1 MPAEQPM
8 QPLQVTEPM
17 HSVEQMQAKRQ
28 SQRKRSSQRDPN
40 HPLPIGPMA
49 NSYPEPAEI
58 SATQHAKATFGDG
71 KERDDAVGQLA
82 GALRAANRAHR
93 AYLTEL
99 RQGDV
104 EPAEDWS
111 TWYAEYLLGLR

>member
-1 MPAEQPM
+1 MWPMAHIDAEQGEI
-8 QPLQVTEPM
+8 LATEN
-17 HSVEQMQAKRQ
+17 E
-28 SQRKRSSQRDPN
+28 
-40 HPLPIGPMA
+40 
-49 NSYPEPAEI
+49 
-58 SATQHAKATFGDG
+58 KATAEHSE
-71 KERDDAVGQLA
+71 KRDDAVGQLA
-82 GALRAANRAHR
+82 GALRTAERSYD

>member
-1 MPAEQPM
+1 MIDAEAR
-8 QPLQVTEPM
+8 
-17 HSVEQMQAKRQ
+17 SARGQ

-40 HPLPIGPMA
+40 HPLPMWPMA
-49 NSYPEPAEI
+49 HSYPEPAQI
-58 SATQHAKATFGDG
+58 SATKHAKAAFGDG

-82 GALRAANRAHR
+82 GALRAAKRARR

-99 RQGDV
+99 HEGDV

-111 TWYAEYLLGLR
+111 TWYAEHLLGLR